1 MLREH
6 GKAIEPSH
14 RRNGACDRAWRQA
27 FVHEAV
33 DEPLEIAAVEVLNR
47 LFEAGGELSKPLE
60 IAAVTFERVIG
71 EAPFDAKV
79 REIRI
84 DEIVDG

>member
-1 MLREH
+1 
-6 GKAIEPSH
+6 
-14 RRNGACDRAWRQA
+14 
-27 FVHEAV
+27 
-33 DEPLEIAAVEVLNR
+33 
-47 LFEAGGELSKPLE
+47 LSESLE